1 MSSMS
6 TACPVPRLWVVE
18 GFPLLVWGC
27 DRPWL
32 AISSAVQGGGL
43 GLRNWVLNAT
53 VVNGYS
59 RNDPAGHVDELAA
72 VCGLPGTG
80 TGLLTAVDVRNGAT
94 VADRGVT
101 ASVTTG
107 IGAHATWAASNEEM
121 LPQEPGTINAVVWL
135 PVRLSEPALV
145 NAVATVAEAKAQA
158 LAESAVPGTGT
169 PTDAT
174 VVLCPPDGPAEPY
187 GGPRSRIGAPLAR
200 AVRGAVAAGLSREA
214 AATVDGQ
221 LGAAPSG
228 T

>member
-1 MSSMS
+1 MSL
-6 TACPVPRLWVVE
+6 ACPAPQLRVVDE
-18 GFPLLVWGC
+18 FPLLVWRC
-27 DRPWL
+27 PLPWL
-32 AISSAVQGGGL
+32 AISSGVRGGGL
-43 GLRNWVLNAT
+43 GLRHWVLNAT

-59 RNDPAGHVDELAA
+59 RDDPAGHVDDLAA
-72 VCGLPGTG
+72 VCGLSGSG

-94 VADRGVT
+94 VTDCGVT

-107 IGAHATWAASNEEM
+107 IGAHATWAASGDDV
-121 LPQEPGTINAVVWL
+121 LAVGTGTINAVVWL
-135 PVRLSEPALV
+135 PVRLSESALV

-174 VVLCPPDGPAEPY
+174 VVLCPTDGPAEPY

-200 AVRGAVAAGLSREA
+200 AVHGAVAAGIRGET

-221 LGAAPSG
+221 LGTAPRG